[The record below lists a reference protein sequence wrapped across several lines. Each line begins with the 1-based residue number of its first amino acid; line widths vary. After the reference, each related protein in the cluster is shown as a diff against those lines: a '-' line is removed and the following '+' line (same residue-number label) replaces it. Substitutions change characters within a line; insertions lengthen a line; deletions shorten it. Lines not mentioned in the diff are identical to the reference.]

1 MTREEKH
8 RARTAALRQRYH
20 LYLWGRR
27 DSAGF
32 RPRGRH
38 VQSYTR
44 YKDLVA
50 DAQRRAVAAGYPK
63 SRWMDLFDWNLT

>member
-1 MTREEKH
+1 MTREER
-8 RARTAALRQRYH
+8 RAAHAKAVRKTYT

-32 RPRGRH
+32 RPRGRR
-38 VQSYTR
+38 VQTYHR

-63 SRWMDLFDWNLT
+63 SRWSDLFDWNL